1 MTRKKIW
8 YINIEMVW
16 VLTCI
21 LVHILL
27 SSSFLLEQVKRSATH
42 HVELMNISDKRGGDK
57 LKVVI
62 GKRELALQG

>member
-1 MTRKKIW
+1 MTRKKKIW
-8 YINIEMVW
+8 YINLEMVW

-27 SSSFLLEQVKRSATH
+27 SSSFLLKQVKRIAK

-57 LKVVI
+57 LKVVV
-62 GKRELALQG
+62 GKRELELQG